1 MTDYTGQR
9 FGNYELVSMLGR
21 GGFAQVYLGEQIFL
35 KTQAAIKVLD
45 APLEDE
51 NIEQFRV
58 EAGTIAHLDH
68 PHIVRLLDF
77 GIEHT
82 TPYLVMAYAPNG
94 TLRQRHPLGMPV
106 PLPTVIRYV
115 QQVASALQYAHQ
127 QRIIHRDVK
136 PENLLVG
143 RKNEVLLSD
152 FGIAVVAHRTNAM
165 TTQDQAGT
173 VNYMAPEQLRKKP
186 HPASDQYALAVMVYE
201 WLTGSS
207 PFEGSAIE
215 IAVQHL
221 QTPPPPLRQPGNGI
235 SADVERV
242 VLRAMEKHWQMRFA
256 SVWDFAIAL
265 QEAYS
270 PHPPFTRVPSGDIAP
285 APPAPV
291 DLLDEAPT
299 AAPPIPSSA
308 ATPPSI
314 LPADLADRE
323 TWKLPGEESKPTPVN
338 PAGGG
343 PADLATRPPGAG
355 RPPDDRRAGA
365 RRLNRRTALLALVA
379 LLFISLVSAGGLL
392 FLKGAPTAPAS
403 IGTGPGINP
412 TQGRQPGAT
421 PFPGGQS
428 TPGATA
434 TTPGASSTPGA
445 TSTRTPTGSASP
457 TATAAPSLSVRP
469 ASLSFPVHL
478 LSCLVNNQP
487 KTLTVQNTGGGT
499 LSWQATIPGSAS
511 LKISPGSGTLGPQG
525 TGSVSVTVD
534 CSKLAVSENDTI
546 TFTSNGGSFSV
557 SVTITL
563 S

>member
-1 MTDYTGQR
+1 
-9 FGNYELVSMLGR
+9 
-21 GGFAQVYLGEQIFL
+21 
-35 KTQAAIKVLD
+35 
-45 APLEDE
+45 
-51 NIEQFRV
+51 
-58 EAGTIAHLDH
+58 
-68 PHIVRLLDF
+68 
-77 GIEHT
+77 
-82 TPYLVMAYAPNG
+82 MAYAPNG

-127 QRIIHRDVK
+127 QRVIHRDVK

-152 FGIAVVAHRTNAM
+152 FGIAVVAHQTNSI

-173 VNYMAPEQLRKKP
+173 INYMAPEQLRKKP

-256 SVWDFAIAL
+256 SVWDFATAL

-270 PHPPFTRVPSGDIAP
+270 PHPPFTRVPAGDIP
-285 APPAPV
+285 LAPPAPI
-291 DLLDEAPT
+291 DPLDETPI
-299 AAPPIPSSA
+299 AAPAIPPGA

-323 TWKLPGEESKPTPVN
+323 TWKLPGEGSKPVLVN
-338 PAGGG
+338 SVGGD
-343 PADLATRPPGAG
+343 PTDPATRPPGAWH
-355 RPPDDRRAGA
+355 PPDARRAGA
-365 RRLNRRTALLALVA
+365 SRLNRRTALLALLA
-379 LLFISLVSAGGLL
+379 LLLIALVSAGGLL
-392 FLKGAPTAPAS
+392 FLKGAPPAPAS

-412 TQGRQPGAT
+412 TQGRQPGVT
-421 PFPGGQS
+421 PSPGGPV
-428 TPGATA
+428 TPGPTA
-434 TTPGASSTPGA
+434 TIPGT
-445 TSTRTPTGSASP
+445 TPTGTPAGSASP
-457 TATAAPSLSVRP
+457 TAPATATVAPSLSVRP

-487 KTLTVQNTGGGT
+487 KTLTVQNTGGGS

-511 LKISPGSGTLGPQG
+511 LKISPGSGTLGSQG

-534 CSKLAVSENDTI
+534 CSKLAVSEKDTI